1 MPQFSR
7 QETFSVSRTAK
18 VINFLIITSTKLVL
32 KFWKML
38 SISGRETIG
47 KIFKTFQ
54 FQNADKLI
62 AARAILA
69 SCQFLRITV
78 SLTNCRM
85 AGLRSVYVA
94 PRRGCGLTSVTRHHT
109 CPEPRV
115 LTGARSMTQRTRVLR
130 LVTMSLGEWRRGLWL
145 LCWRL

>member
-1 MPQFSR
+1 
-7 QETFSVSRTAK
+7 
-18 VINFLIITSTKLVL
+18 
-32 KFWKML
+32 ML
-38 SISGRETIG
+38 SISGRRTIG

-69 SCQFLRITV
+69 SCQFLRITA

-94 PRRGCGLTSVTRHHT
+94 PRKGCGLTSSVTRHHT

-115 LTGARSMTQRTRVLR
+115 HTGARSMTQSTRVLR
-130 LVTMSLGEWRRGLWL
+130 LVTMSLGELGEGII
-145 LCWRL
+145 LC